1 MLPQIS
7 NLQLGS
13 RRNGFAV
20 ADYNCSFPATCN
32 FISSAFF
39 INLRFPPYIF
49 KKWNSMLRDN
59 LYITPTGIRFSSFS
73 TSLPPTPF
81 FIYDYGILFLSINQI
96 NETVLE
102 NKKYDLL
109 KAVQDTERGFL
120 TTPNQRSE
128 IEETLVDLESYGV
141 GNEAIDL
148 EKLDGTWRL
157 QYTSA
162 SDVLV
167 LLDSSSRLPFFQ
179 LTYVTFYMMNRLAK
193 YFRNLNVRVKMMEA
207 ISAMLFVGVFPD
219 CWSRTKVP
227 PSLFLQNFLSYPG
240 VISTCSSRRSIS
252 LQNINISDELQA
264 LIAPALLPRSFLT
277 LQILQAIRNFKAQ
290 IPVSTTSPGRQSVGG
305 LYYLSLFGQEY
316 ACGSSGGRW
325 WCVCIYSSSKRPVNS
340 PFVIVGDYRRSFH
353 KEMTW
358 TAPRSV
364 AARVQHPCKVM
375 GDAGSDAEQ
384 GKELGCG

>member
-179 LTYVTFYMMNRLAK
+179 IGQIFQKFECKGKDDGGYIRNVVRWSIPRLLEENEGATLLVSAK
-193 YFRNLNVRVKMMEA
+193 FSIV
-207 ISAMLFVGVFPD
+207 
-219 CWSRTKVP
+219 
-227 PSLFLQNFLSYPG
+227 
-240 VISTCSSRRSIS
+240 SRRNIYLQFEEIS

-305 LYYLSLFGQEY
+305 LYYLSYLDRNMLVGR
-316 ACGSSGGRW
+316 AVGGGG
-325 WCVCIYSSSKRPVNS
+325 V
-340 PFVIVGDYRRSFH
+340 FVFTRAQNV
-353 KEMTW
+353 
-358 TAPRSV
+358 
-364 AARVQHPCKVM
+364 
-375 GDAGSDAEQ
+375 
-384 GKELGCG
+384 L

>member
-179 LTYVTFYMMNRLAK
+179 IGQIFQKFECKGKDDGGYIRNVIRWSIPRL
-193 YFRNLNVRVKMMEA
+193 LE
-207 ISAMLFVGVFPD
+207 
-219 CWSRTKVP
+219 
-227 PSLFLQNFLSYPG
+227 
-240 VISTCSSRRSIS
+240 IS

-340 PFVIVGDYRRSFH
+340 PFVIVL
-353 KEMTW
+353 
-358 TAPRSV
+358 
-364 AARVQHPCKVM
+364 C
-375 GDAGSDAEQ
+375 SDAEQ
-384 GKELGCG
+384 GKELGCGLVVVSGEFASNLKAIYLSRIENLDKSNKHFHTHK